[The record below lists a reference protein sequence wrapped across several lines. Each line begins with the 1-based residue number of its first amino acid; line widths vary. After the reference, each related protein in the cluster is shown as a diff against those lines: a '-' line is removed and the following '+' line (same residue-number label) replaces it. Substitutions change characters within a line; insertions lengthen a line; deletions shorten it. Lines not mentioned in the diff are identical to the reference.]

1 MILIAN
7 KYSVNY
13 FEHCTNYFEHCTKHF
28 IFIHFTS
35 QQPHEV
41 ILIILQRRITEK
53 DEKLPNSISGS
64 QER

>member
-7 KYSVNY
+7 KYSV
-13 FEHCTNYFEHCTKHF
+13 NYFEHCTKHF

-35 QQPHEV
+35 QQPHGV
-41 ILIILQRRITEK
+41 IIIILQRRITEK